1 MLRNCPLEYYN
12 NCAVAGKDCRIC
24 SAGSGP
30 KTNRCL
36 YRPLVPAEHDC
47 YYHPLQQPDNPIV
60 VEKEK
65 RKKTLR
71 RARATER
78 AIEQEIIKGT
88 LRSGAALGDGDHLL
102 LGAIRQ
108 EVKDRGSRSSWN
120 LTWEEYTKGCRQGI
134 QAYAISIL
142 PPSGPRKT
150 MYMMEEHVFTALL
163 ASIQASQHE

>member
-12 NCAVAGKDCRIC
+12 NCAGAGKDCRVC

-30 KTNRCL
+30 KTKCL
-36 YRPLVPAEHDC
+36 YQPLVPPEHDC
-47 YYHPLQQPDNPIV
+47 YYHPLQQPDNPLVI
-60 VEKEK
+60 EKEK
-65 RKKTLR
+65 RKKILK

-78 AIEQEIIKGT
+78 TVEQEIIKGT

-102 LGAIRQ
+102 LGSIRQ
-108 EVKDRGSRSSWN
+108 EVKDRGARSSWN
-120 LTWEEYTKGCRQGI
+120 LSWSEYTKGCRQGI
-134 QAYAISIL
+134 QVYAVSIQ